1 MKHQI
6 QSLIRPIGMLAGAII
21 GAGVFSLPFVFERA
35 GIVTGLCLL
44 AIGAT
49 TYSILHLMYADILL
63 GAHGQH
69 RFVGYVRRYLGVSW
83 SYGAIMIAI
92 VEMVCVLTIYLIL
105 SISFVHIL
113 APGLSPIAALLI
125 FWALGSLTMFVR
137 LRRLATIETM
147 VTLGIISIMAAL
159 LVVGIYAGSGIGEE
173 PLIHFDSLLF
183 PLAAILF
190 SLSGRVALPPLIN
203 YFKLR
208 GAVQTSQVRT
218 TVIWGTILP
227 ALSYAV
233 FVIAVLAFAGP
244 ASEDAITGILAYLPQ
259 WLVIGL
265 GTLGF
270 LTLWSSY
277 IVVGLDVHD
286 TLKYDLAAPTWLRLC
301 VVVVAPVMLYLVGFT
316 GFVELV
322 SFVGGLFLVIEGIA
336 IIVLWRLAKAQG
348 NVAGLINVSR
358 PVLIFLWV
366 VFILALLG
374 ALKVG
379 YY

>member
-1 MKHQI
+1 MKQQTH
-6 QSLIRPIGMLAGAII
+6 SLIRPIGMLAGAII

-35 GIVTGLCLL
+35 GIITGLCLL
-44 AIGAT
+44 AVGAT
-49 TYSILHLMYADILL
+49 TYTLLHLMYADILL
-63 GAHGQH
+63 GSHGQH
-69 RFVGYVRRYLGVSW
+69 RFVGYVRRYLGVGW
-83 SYGAIMIAI
+83 SYGAIMVAV

-105 SISFVHIL
+105 SISFVQIL
-113 APGLSPIAALLI
+113 APGVSPLVALLI

-137 LRRLATIETM
+137 LRRLAAIETM
-147 VTLGIISIMAAL
+147 VTVGIIAIMAAL
-159 LVVGIYAGSGIGEE
+159 LAVGIYAGSGIGNE
-173 PLIHFDSLLF
+173 PLIRFDSLLF

-208 GAVQTSQVRT
+208 GAVRTAEVRT
-218 TVIWGTILP
+218 AVIWGTVLP
-227 ALSYAV
+227 AISYAV

-244 ASEDAITGILAYLPQ
+244 ASEDAITGILAYLPG

-286 TLKYDLAAPTWLRLC
+286 TLKYDLATPTWMRLC
-301 VVVVAPVMLYLVGFT
+301 VVVVAPVVLYVAGFT
-316 GFVELV
+316 GFVSLV
-322 SFVGGLFLVIEGIA
+322 SFVGGLFLVVEGVA

-348 NVAGLINVSR
+348 NLAGLIHVPR
-358 PVLIFLWV
+358 PALLFLWA

-374 ALKVG
+374 ALEVG